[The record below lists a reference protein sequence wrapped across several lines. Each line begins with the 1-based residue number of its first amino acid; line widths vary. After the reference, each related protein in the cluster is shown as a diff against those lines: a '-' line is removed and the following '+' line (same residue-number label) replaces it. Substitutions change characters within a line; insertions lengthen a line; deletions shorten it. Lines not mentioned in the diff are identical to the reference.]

1 MANLDHK
8 IIPGQLDF
16 DSLTGRYFEIVQ
28 LEKGKMEGRWAYKLN
43 ENYEIIEF
51 VTMDN
56 MGSVQTRVTNDFD
69 EDGNQVEMLIQV
81 GDRPETHKRM
91 EI

>member
-1 MANLDHK
+1 
-8 IIPGQLDF
+8 
-16 DSLTGRYFEIVQ
+16 
-28 LEKGKMEGRWAYKLN
+28 MEGRWAYKLN

-56 MGSVQTRVTNDFD
+56 MGLVQTRATNDFD
-69 EDGNQVEMLIQV
+69 EDGNQLEMLIQI
-81 GDRPETHKRM
+81 GDRLETHKQT